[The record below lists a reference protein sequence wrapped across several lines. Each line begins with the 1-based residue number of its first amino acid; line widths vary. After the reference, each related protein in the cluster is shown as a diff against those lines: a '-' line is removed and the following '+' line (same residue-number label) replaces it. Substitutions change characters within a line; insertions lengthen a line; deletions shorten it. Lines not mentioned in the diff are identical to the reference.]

1 MILHFKGFVGTSVAD
16 QDALFALIKVNTHG
30 NRPRGQINDHDC
42 PSFPTQECTRCP
54 GVVPFT
60 CWCTYPPALEDTLK
74 QRIPAVLLTTH
85 ANDEAASTQV
95 LRSVDWNL
103 PPAVLVKNGLHW
115 LAVAGYLPGAADGD
129 GMLIDGRRITDIY
142 VRDPTV
148 GAANHVVGI
157 KVWMREYLAPVIQCG
172 IFQNLL
178 VVIAATA
185 QTETGSG
192 PSRRT
197 KRLRKGKRRGRG

>member
-1 MILHFKGFVGTSVAD
+1 M
-16 QDALFALIKVNTHG
+16 
-30 NRPRGQINDHDC
+30 
-42 PSFPTQECTRCP
+42 
-54 GVVPFT
+54 
-60 CWCTYPPALEDTLK
+60 
-74 QRIPAVLLTTH
+74 LLTTH

-115 LAVAGYLPGAADGD
+115 LAVAGYLPGAAEGD

-142 VRDPTV
+142 VRDPSV

-178 VVIAATA
+178 VVIAASADRNWLGPEPPHQATA
-185 QTETGSG
+185 EGEEARPWMTM
-192 PSRRT
+192 R
-197 KRLRKGKRRGRG
+197 